1 MKRYV
6 TITGA
11 AILAALALSIL
22 PACKGRTMENMKPTG
37 DTIEVDSTV
46 TYSDSET
53 IVVTEMGDSQDT
65 IAADPLTL

>member
-11 AILAALALSIL
+11 AILAALALSVL
-22 PACKGRTMENMKPTG
+22 PSCKGRTMDNMKPTG
-37 DTIEVDSTV
+37 DTVEMDPTV

-53 IVVTEMGDSQDT
+53 IVVTEMGDPQDT
-65 IAADPLTL
+65 IASDPLTL

>member
-22 PACKGRTMENMKPTG
+22 QACKGRTMENMKPTG
-37 DTIEVDSTV
+37 DTIEVDPTV